1 MCGTV
6 LRRFVHIT
14 AFPDIDISADTL
26 YNHSNRIKE
35 VCTVAGL
42 FYNIEIISFL
52 KARNFEHFVFRDG
65 CAYIYSHEADEIII
79 EATDNEI
86 SPEIANRLITVLEY
100 LDEFIEDAYNWIR
113 TLDLNSDEWF
123 YGKKWFPQELDKVF
137 EVFGINIGNTGNE
150 PQTRVEKYCRE
161 DNHKKVT
168 EGFSI
173 SFVTNYQ
180 TAGYYPLLFTVKFDY
195 EDLCSYAIEASVW

>member
-1 MCGTV
+1 MC
-6 LRRFVHIT
+6 
-14 AFPDIDISADTL
+14 A
-26 YNHSNRIKE
+26 
-35 VCTVAGL
+35 VAEC

-100 LDEFIEDAYNWIR
+100 LDEFIEDAYNRIR
-113 TLDLNSDEWF
+113 TLDLNNDELF
-123 YGKKWFPQELDKVF
+123 YGKKWFPQELEKVF
-137 EVFGINIGNTGNE
+137 EVFGINIGNTGFENE
-150 PQTRVEKYCRE
+150 PKKRYEKYCRE

-173 SFVTNYQ
+173 TFMTNYQ
-180 TAGYYPLLFTVKFDY
+180 TAGYYPLHFTVKFDY
-195 EDLCSYAIEASVW
+195 EDLCSYAIEASVF